1 MKINKNLLLINSMIA
16 TRSKY
21 NKQRV
26 GGGFIVMRI
35 SNWPNIN
42 SSDYICMDI

>member
-1 MKINKNLLLINSMIA
+1 MKINKNLLLIKSIIA

-21 NKQRV
+21 NKE
-26 GGGFIVMRI
+26 GGLFIDMRI